1 MMMKIEEARL
11 RANTYLRSPD
21 QLTHKEW
28 YRARRELKSF
38 VSAFLRARE
47 YVEALGRQ
55 FVLGPVPSRERAN
68 LSPFLHELAGERKNR
83 IAVREALI
91 KFESYLDES
100 NLNSIPRQRS
110 FRSLNWEKLLRSS
123 KLLPSNLISL
133 MAADLPLRFSSTGI

>member
-1 MMMKIEEARL
+1 MMKIEEARL
-11 RANTYLRSPD
+11 LANTYLRSPD

-38 VSAFLRARE
+38 VSSFLRARE
-47 YVEALGRQ
+47 YVEALGRR

-68 LSPFLHELAGERKNR
+68 LSPFLHELAGERENR

-110 FRSLNWEKLLRSS
+110 V
-123 KLLPSNLISL
+123 
-133 MAADLPLRFSSTGI
+133 PLAELGKIVAQ